1 MHAKH
6 TASKL
11 FWLAGIISVSGI
23 LRLRLVLI
31 VVL

>member
-1 MHAKH
+1 MNAKH

-11 FWLAGIISVSGI
+11 LWLARITGVSGI